1 MAARWSGGRVTMGTA
16 GRDRRVRN
24 NPCPKPAVKA
34 KAKSEP
40 RVSKKRQPGGRDEG
54 EVDQSVGA
62 SSTDDLTLHFQNKAE
77 KERVQGCKRPYTQ
90 PRDRSPGQKRGR
102 TATLTR
108 SPLSSRFSLDGIL
121 TSAPVELTEIGLE
134 TGILTNE
141 RQETVCSCGKQ
152 KWKIEARNNHCQYR
166 CSCRKTESVVARDR
180 DIFSQKLPLR
190 SLFGALWLWCS
201 PLNVSPDKGGLVLG
215 VDNRVMR
222 GLFDQFRS
230 WLSPLVDQLNDELL
244 IGGQGQ
250 DVEMDEICFRSKTLD
265 NCVLWVRYFAMV
277 RRGSSKVF
285 LARLPCRITKA
296 GQGGGGPI
304 SVQDCTLKSLGM
316 R

>member
-1 MAARWSGGRVTMGTA
+1 MK
-16 GRDRRVRN
+16 D
-24 NPCPKPAVKA
+24 
-34 KAKSEP
+34 
-40 RVSKKRQPGGRDEG
+40 KR
-54 EVDQSVGA
+54 
-62 SSTDDLTLHFQNKAE
+62 
-77 KERVQGCKRPYTQ
+77 
-90 PRDRSPGQKRGR
+90 
-102 TATLTR
+102 
-108 SPLSSRFSLDGIL
+108 
-121 TSAPVELTEIGLE
+121 
-134 TGILTNE
+134 
-141 RQETVCSCGKQ
+141 Q

-201 PLNVSPDKGGLVLG
+201 PLNVSPDKRGLVLG

-222 GLFDQFRS
+222 DLFDQFRS

-244 IGGQGQ
+244 IGGQDQ

-285 LARLPCRITKA
+285 LARLPYRITKA